1 MNPVPVPVQ
10 YYWYVSTDT
19 VPEYKVQYSCTVQ
32 YYIVQGEVRYSYRYS
47 TGTVRYRYENARTVL
62 LVY

>member
-19 VPEYKVQYSCTVQ
+19 VPEYQVQYSCTVQ
-32 YYIVQGEVRYSYRYS
+32 AIQGEVRYSYRYS